1 MSGIIIQ
8 LIISGIAMGF
18 IYALVG
24 IEYTLIWN
32 ASGVLNFSHD
42 KMITTGAYIF
52 GGTYILG
59 LGMDFIPGILLSLIT
74 VALLGIVVARVIFIP
89 LRNMTMIYTIMAT
102 VMLGKIIVEA
112 IRLLWGPVPFSVP
125 GFLIGT
131 VKAGDVVISIAN
143 IAIIA
148 AAAFCVLALQ
158 LFLYKTKP
166 GKAMRCVAQNRK
178 AAQLMGID
186 VRTVM
191 TVTVMISMMIC
202 CLIGLLVSPLL
213 NITTTMSNMI
223 GLKGFA
229 AGVIGGFGY
238 LPGAILGGLCIGIV
252 ENIASMVLPS
262 VYKDIVAFVLLV
274 GFLLI
279 RPHRNY
285 REDALTHWKSDG
297 RNRGGKRE

>member
-1 MSGIIIQ
+1 MFGILIQ
-8 LIISGIAMGF
+8 LIESGIAMGF

-131 VKAGDVVISIAN
+131 VKVGDVVISIAN

-279 RPHRNY
+279 RP
-285 REDALTHWKSDG
+285 AGIT
-297 RNRGGKRE
+297 GKTR

>member
-1 MSGIIIQ
+1 MFGILIQ
-8 LIISGIAMGF
+8 LIVSGIAMGF

-89 LRNMTMIYTIMAT
+89 LRNMTMIYNIMAT

-279 RPHRNY
+279 RP
-285 REDALTHWKSDG
+285 AGIT
-297 RNRGGKRE
+297 GKTR

>member
-1 MSGIIIQ
+1 MVGILIQ
-8 LIISGIAMGF
+8 LIVSGIAMGF

-42 KMITTGAYIF
+42 KLITLGAYIF
-52 GGTYILG
+52 GGTYIIG
-59 LGMDFIPGILLSLIT
+59 LGMGYVPGILLSLIT
-74 VALLGIVVARVIFIP
+74 VALIGLVIARVIFIP

-102 VMLGKIIVEA
+102 VMLGKIIIEF
-112 IRLLWGPVPFSVP
+112 IRLFWGPVPFSVP

-131 VKAGDVVISIAN
+131 VKIGSVVISIAN
-143 IAIIA
+143 IAIIIVA
-148 AAAFCVLALQ
+148 ALCVGALQ

-166 GKAMRCVAQNRK
+166 GKAMRCVAQNRN
-178 AAQLMGID
+178 ASQLMGID
-186 VRTVM
+186 VKHVMMITVA
-191 TVTVMISMMIC
+191 ISMMIC

-213 NITTTMSNMI
+213 NISTTMSNMI

-238 LPGAILGGLCIGIV
+238 LPGAIVGGLVIGII
-252 ENIASMVLPS
+252 ENLASMVLPS

-274 GFLLI
+274 AFLLI
-279 RPHRNY
+279 RPKGI
-285 REDALTHWKSDG
+285 T
-297 RNRGGKRE
+297 GKTR